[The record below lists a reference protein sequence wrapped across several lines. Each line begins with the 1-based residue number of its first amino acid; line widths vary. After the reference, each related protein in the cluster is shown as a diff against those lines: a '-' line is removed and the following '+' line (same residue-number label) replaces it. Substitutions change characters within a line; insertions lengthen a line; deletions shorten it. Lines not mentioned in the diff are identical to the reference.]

1 MLAPFDL
8 IVLFLF
14 AGATITA
21 VRGEDHSVTAA
32 FSAVATIGLMHVGVS
47 WAKMRSDRFGRWI
60 DGTPVVVF
68 EGGRWHEPA
77 DPVSARSPR
86 SAMPWSS
93 AAAASRSSSRPNRSD
108 AANMSKPVVLQVAAM
123 LPHIQRVLDESYE
136 MVRLPRD
143 AAEHPP
149 FLAAHAARIVG
160 AVTGAQQGI
169 PPDLVDHLAA
179 LQIVAIS
186 GVGFDA
192 VNLDQARARGIRV
205 TNTPDVLNDD
215 VADLAIAMM
224 LNVYRRLPE
233 ADRFV
238 RAGEWARASMKLA
251 RRASGL
257 RYGIVGLGR
266 IGHAI
271 ARRVAGF
278 GGTIAYTG
286 PNRKDVAHTFHAGL
300 VDLAAASDVLFLAL
314 PASSNTRRVIDRA
327 VLDALGPDGVLVN
340 IARGAVVDEDALV
353 AALVE
358 GRLGGAGLD
367 VFEREP
373 HVPEALWTLPNV
385 VLAPH
390 VGSATDET
398 RSAMGQLMLDNLAA
412 HFAGGPLPTPVV

>member
-1 MLAPFDL
+1 
-8 IVLFLF
+8 
-14 AGATITA
+14 
-21 VRGEDHSVTAA
+21 
-32 FSAVATIGLMHVGVS
+32 
-47 WAKMRSDRFGRWI
+47 
-60 DGTPVVVF
+60 
-68 EGGRWHEPA
+68 
-77 DPVSARSPR
+77 
-86 SAMPWSS
+86 
-93 AAAASRSSSRPNRSD
+93 
-108 AANMSKPVVLQVAAM
+108 MSKPVVLQVANM
-123 LPHIQRVLDESYE
+123 LPPIQRVLDERYE
-136 MVRLPRD
+136 MVRLPPD
-143 AAEHPP
+143 AADLPS
-149 FLAAHAARIVG
+149 FLTAHANRIVG
-160 AVTGAQQGI
+160 AVTVAQQGI
-169 PPDLVDHLAA
+169 AATLVDQLPALA
-179 LQIVAIS
+179 IVAIS

-192 VNLDQARARGIRV
+192 VDLDQARARGIRV

-238 RAGEWARASMKLA
+238 RTGEWARSNMKLA

-271 ARRVAGF
+271 AGRLAGF

-286 PNRKDVAHTFHAGL
+286 PNRKDVAHIFHEKL
-300 VDLAAASDVLFLAL
+300 VDLAHASDVLFLAL
-314 PASSNTRRVIDRA
+314 PASAGTRRVVDRA
-327 VLDALGPDGVLVN
+327 VLEALGPDGVLVN

-353 AALVE
+353 AALVD

-373 HVPEALWTLPNV
+373 HVPEALWSLPNV

-398 RSAMGQLMLDNLAA
+398 RTAMGQLMLDNLAA
-412 HFAGGPLPTPVV
+412 HFAGEALPTAVV

>member
-1 MLAPFDL
+1 
-8 IVLFLF
+8 
-14 AGATITA
+14 
-21 VRGEDHSVTAA
+21 
-32 FSAVATIGLMHVGVS
+32 
-47 WAKMRSDRFGRWI
+47 
-60 DGTPVVVF
+60 
-68 EGGRWHEPA
+68 
-77 DPVSARSPR
+77 
-86 SAMPWSS
+86 
-93 AAAASRSSSRPNRSD
+93 
-108 AANMSKPVVLQVAAM
+108 MSKPVVLQVAAM
-123 LPHIQRVLDESYE
+123 LPHIQRVLDERYE
-136 MVRLPRD
+136 MVRLPPD
-143 AAEHPP
+143 AAGHAT
-149 FLAAHAARIVG
+149 FLAAHAARIVA
-160 AVTGAQQGI
+160 AVTNAQTGI
-169 PPDLVDHLAA
+169 APALVDRLPA
-179 LQIVAIS
+179 LRIVALS

-192 VNLDQARARGIRV
+192 VDLDQARVRDIRV

-238 RAGEWARASMKLA
+238 RAGAWAQGNMTLA

-266 IGHAI
+266 IGLAI
-271 ARRVAGF
+271 ALRLSGF

-286 PNRKDVAHTFHAGL
+286 PNRKDVSHAFHDTL
-300 VDLAAASDVLFLAL
+300 VGLAAASDVLFLAL
-314 PASSNTRRVIDRA
+314 PASGGTRRIVDRA

-340 IARGAVVDEDALV
+340 IARGAVVDEAALV
-353 AALVE
+353 AALLE

-398 RSAMGQLMLDNLAA
+398 RTAMGQLMLDNLAA
-412 HFAGGPLPTPVV
+412 FFAGEALPTRVV